1 MADTE
6 RKRPGRKPLAP
17 EDRQRVITMRLRAD
31 VEAKFRALGG
41 VQWLREAIRR
51 ARLPAEPSG

>member
-1 MADTE
+1 MSE
-6 RKRPGRKPLAP
+6 PRKRPGPKPLAP
-17 EDRQRVITMRLRAD
+17 EARQRVITLRLRPD

-51 ARLPAEPSG
+51 ARLPAEPAG